1 VSDGDPERRERKK
14 TTRGRRLRVPVDEVP
29 RQSAVPNVP
38 VEAMLDDGDL
48 EEIGSTPPAAPP
60 AAPPAPRHV
69 EQPAAQA
76 APMPPAPRAEVA
88 TPPPIDRPAVAHAS
102 SVVVQRSMVITSAPT
117 APTTPIAPVSVPPM
131 RMPTFTSAPVEE
143 LPPLDVDT
151 TTPGVTEAALER
163 TTDPGEPEALQA
175 GFAEESS
182 TEITI
187 EESADADDFAGLD
200 DFDDGSDFDELQGEA
215 TTVRAPLED
224 ELEAAQQQQ
233 PSHPPTAHPLSQP
246 STAHPASQPPTARP
260 ASQPPTARPA
270 SQPPTAHPASQPP
283 TAHPASQPPTARR
296 ASQPPTAHPASQP
309 PTARRASQPP
319 TAHPASQPP
328 TAHPASQPP
337 TARHASQPPTARPLS
352 QPPAALARPLSQPP
366 AALAS
371 PDGDLSDA
379 LAAFDEITAVASLAA
394 DDAPAEAA
402 VEVASSRDSSP
413 PEELAS
419 DDLATE
425 ELAAEDLAVER
436 LAALARP
443 APPPAPPGAA
453 MRPPPAPP
461 ATPSASRI
469 TPPATPIALAA
480 TPAGAA
486 AEVAEQPKRKKRA
499 KVWWEEF
506 FNDDYLRTVR
516 PPKQEQVVRQCNFLE
531 YSLGLQK
538 GATIL
543 DVGCGLGLQAV
554 ELAARGY
561 VVVGLDLSLPML
573 SRAADEAQDRE
584 IKMNFLHGDMREMS
598 FDGAFDAVLCVGTT
612 FGYFDDDTNRQVLDR
627 MKRALKP
634 HGLLMLDVVNRDFV
648 VQGQPNLVWF
658 EGDGCICMEET
669 QFNYITSRL
678 HVKRTVILEDGRQRE
693 NEYSIRLYPLH
704 EVGQVMH
711 QMGFRVAE
719 VSGMEATPGV
729 YFGATSPRLIILA
742 EKRVERSSG
751 VMQAVTPGATPAP
764 SRPSEPAPPPTP
776 PNDGA
781 TGGSSGSAPTGG
793 DDGASS

>member
-1 VSDGDPERRERKK
+1 M
-14 TTRGRRLRVPVDEVP
+14 
-29 RQSAVPNVP
+29 A
-38 VEAMLDDGDL
+38 VEA
-48 EEIGSTPPAAPP
+48 
-60 AAPPAPRHV
+60 
-69 EQPAAQA
+69 
-76 APMPPAPRAEVA
+76 
-88 TPPPIDRPAVAHAS
+88 
-102 SVVVQRSMVITSAPT
+102 
-117 APTTPIAPVSVPPM
+117 
-131 RMPTFTSAPVEE
+131 
-143 LPPLDVDT
+143 
-151 TTPGVTEAALER
+151 
-163 TTDPGEPEALQA
+163 
-175 GFAEESS
+175 
-182 TEITI
+182 
-187 EESADADDFAGLD
+187 
-200 DFDDGSDFDELQGEA
+200 
-215 TTVRAPLED
+215 
-224 ELEAAQQQQ
+224 
-233 PSHPPTAHPLSQP
+233 
-246 STAHPASQPPTARP
+246 
-260 ASQPPTARPA
+260 
-270 SQPPTAHPASQPP
+270 
-283 TAHPASQPPTARR
+283 
-296 ASQPPTAHPASQP
+296 
-309 PTARRASQPP
+309 
-319 TAHPASQPP
+319 
-328 TAHPASQPP
+328 
-337 TARHASQPPTARPLS
+337 
-352 QPPAALARPLSQPP
+352 
-366 AALAS
+366 
-371 PDGDLSDA
+371 
-379 LAAFDEITAVASLAA
+379 
-394 DDAPAEAA
+394 
-402 VEVASSRDSSP
+402 ASSRDSAP
-413 PEELAS
+413 PEELAT
-419 DDLATE
+419 DELAAE

-436 LAALARP
+436 LAALSRP

-453 MRPPPAPP
+453 VRPPPAPP
-461 ATPSASRI
+461 ATPSAARI
-469 TPPATPIALAA
+469 TPPATPIAIAA
-480 TPAGAA
+480 AHPA

-506 FNDDYLRTVR
+506 FDDDYLRTVR

-584 IKMNFLHGDMREMS
+584 IKMNFLHGDMREMT

-612 FGYFDDDTNRQVLDR
+612 FGYFDDDTNRLVLER

-634 HGLLMLDVVNRDFV
+634 RGLLMLDVVNRDFV

-742 EKRVERSSG
+742 EKRVERASG
-751 VMQAVTPGATPAP
+751 VMQAVTPGATPPP
-764 SRPSEPAPPPTP
+764 SPPSEPAPP

-793 DDGASS
+793 DGASS

>member
-1 VSDGDPERRERKK
+1 MSDGDPERRERKK

-48 EEIGSTPPAAPP
+48 DEISSTPP

-69 EQPAAQA
+69 EQPT
-76 APMPPAPRAEVA
+76 APALRAEHAPRAEVV
-88 TPPPIDRPAVAHAS
+88 TPPPIERAAVVQMN
-102 SVVVQRSMVITSAPT
+102 SVVVQRSMVITSLPIAPS
-117 APTTPIAPVSVPPM
+117 TPLAPVSVPPM
-131 RMPTFTSAPVEE
+131 RIPTFTSAPVEA
-143 LPPLDVDT
+143 LPPLDFDT

-163 TTDPGEPEALQA
+163 TTDPGEAMLEA

-187 EESADADDFAGLD
+187 EESVDSDDFAGLD
-200 DFDDGSDFDELQGEA
+200 AFDEVSDFDELQGEV

-224 ELEAAQQQQ
+224 ELEAVQ
-233 PSHPPTAHPLSQP
+233 HPPSPLS
-246 STAHPASQPPTARP
+246 TARPLSEPPTARP
-260 ASQPPTARPA
+260 LSEPPTARPL
-270 SQPPTAHPASQPP
+270 SEPPMARPLSE
-283 TAHPASQPPTARR
+283 PPTARPLS
-296 ASQPPTAHPASQP
+296 APPM
-309 PTARRASQPP
+309 ARPLSE
-319 TAHPASQPP
+319 
-328 TAHPASQPP
+328 
-337 TARHASQPPTARPLS
+337 PPTARPLS
-352 QPPAALARPLSQPP
+352 QPPAALAPP
-366 AALAS
+366 
-371 PDGDLSDA
+371 DDA
-379 LAAFDEITAVASLAA
+379 LGTFDEITAVAPLAA
-394 DDAPAEAA
+394 EDAPVEA
-402 VEVASSRDSSP
+402 VASSRDSAP
-413 PEELAS
+413 PEELA
-419 DDLATE
+419 AE
-425 ELAAEDLAVER
+425 ELAADDLAVER
-436 LAALARP
+436 LAALSRP
-443 APPPAPPGAA
+443 APPPAPPGLAV
-453 MRPPPAPP
+453 RPPPAPP
-461 ATPSASRI
+461 APPSAVRI
-469 TPPATPIALAA
+469 TPPATPIAIAA
-480 TPAGAA
+480 AHPA

-506 FNDDYLRTVR
+506 FDDDYLRTVR

-584 IKMNFLHGDMREMS
+584 IKMNFLHGDMREMT

-612 FGYFDDDTNRQVLDR
+612 FGYFDDDTNRLVLER

-634 HGLLMLDVVNRDFV
+634 RGLLMLDVVNRDFV

-742 EKRVERSSG
+742 EKRVERASG
-751 VMQAVTPGATPAP
+751 VMQAVTPGATPPP
-764 SRPSEPAPPPTP
+764 SPPSEPAPP

-793 DDGASS
+793 DGASS